1 MKVPG
6 IRSPHDKVGSLVYF
20 GRMLDKIR
28 LHQRGEL
35 HPDLQANLGEGFDKT
50 CVQFLGVPYTE
61 IVEHVK
67 GGTSDD
73 EMLAWCRAC
82 GRQFD
87 EQDAYV
93 WNEFMRK
100 RGWNDV
106 ASERLVQRKAESG
119 LSSRD
124 DIQTMFDYI
133 DADEERPPHTNA

>member
-6 IRSPHDKVGSLVYF
+6 LRSPHDKVGGLVYF

-28 LHQRGEL
+28 LRQRGEL
-35 HPDLQANLGEGFDKT
+35 HPDLHANLGEGFDKT
-50 CVQFLGVPYTE
+50 CVQFLGVPYAD

-67 GGTSDD
+67 GDASD
-73 EMLAWCRAC
+73 EHTLAWCRSR

-87 EQDAYV
+87 EQGAYV

-106 ASERLVQRKAESG
+106 ATERLIQRKAEG
-119 LSSRD
+119 GFSSRD
-124 DIQTMFDYI
+124 EIQTMFDYI
-133 DADEERPPHTNA
+133 DADEERPLRTQP

>member
-1 MKVPG
+1 MKAPG
-6 IRSPHDKVGSLVYF
+6 IRSPHDKVGGLVYF

-35 HPDLQANLGEGFDKT
+35 HPDLHANLGEGFDKT
-50 CVQFLGVPYTE
+50 CVQFLGVPYAD
-61 IVEHVK
+61 IVEHAK
-67 GGTSDD
+67 GGASDD
-73 EMLAWCRAC
+73 ETLAWCRTR
-82 GRQFD
+82 GRKFD

-106 ASERLVQRKAESG
+106 LSERLVQRKAEGG

-124 DIQTMFDYI
+124 DIQTMFDYL
-133 DADEERPPHTNA
+133 DADEERPVRTQP

>member
-6 IRSPHDKVGSLVYF
+6 IRSPHDKVGGLVYF
-20 GRMLDKIR
+20 GRMLDNIR
-28 LHQRGEL
+28 LHARGEL
-35 HPDLQANLGEGFDKT
+35 HPELHANLGEGFDKT
-50 CVQFLGVPYTE
+50 CVQFLGLPYAD
-61 IVEHVK
+61 IVAHVK
-67 GGTSDD
+67 GGASDD
-73 EMLAWCRAC
+73 ETLAWCRAR

-100 RGWNDV
+100 RGWNDA

-119 LSSRD
+119 LSARE

-133 DADEERPPHTNA
+133 DADEERPPHAQA

>member
-6 IRSPHDKVGSLVYF
+6 IRSPHDKVGGIVYF

-28 LHQRGEL
+28 LHQHGEL
-35 HPDLQANLGEGFDKT
+35 HADLHANLGEGFDKS
-50 CVQFLGVPYTE
+50 CVQFLGVPYAE

-67 GGTSDD
+67 GGTSD
-73 EMLAWCRAC
+73 EEALAWCRAH
-82 GRQFD
+82 GRRFS

-133 DADEERPPHTNA
+133 DADEERPLRSQP